1 MLIFERHTLIEFFIT
16 AHFNKASNRGLL
28 IGAKTKKDG
37 SFLRLRWWMER
48 EVIFETTALLQA
60 QPRIRLD
67 VSNRLSPQTKKWNI
81 NLSQQLFMQCPLG

>member
-1 MLIFERHTLIEFFIT
+1 
-16 AHFNKASNRGLL
+16 
-28 IGAKTKKDG
+28 
-37 SFLRLRWWMER
+37 MER

-81 NLSQQLFMQCPLG
+81 NLSQQFFMQCPLG